1 MTIADLKLKIF
12 RQVDS
17 LERSRLEELYG
28 VLINYINGQKDI
40 GDWEVLTEEQKQ
52 GIMNAIDEIDSG
64 KGIPHQKV
72 IAKMRKKF
80 KDA

>member
-1 MTIADLKLKIF
+1 MD
-12 RQVDS
+12 
-17 LERSRLEELYG
+17 
-28 VLINYINGQKDI
+28 
-40 GDWEVLTEEQKQ
+40 
-52 GIMNAIDEIDSG
+52 AIDEIESG

>member
-1 MTIADLKLKIF
+1 MTNSDLKLKIF

-17 LERSRLEELYG
+17 LKKSRLEEFYG
-28 VLINYINGQKDI
+28 VLINYLNGQKNI
-40 GDWEVLTEEQKQ
+40 EDWEVLTEEQKQ
-52 GIMNAIDEIDSG
+52 GIIDAIDEIDSE